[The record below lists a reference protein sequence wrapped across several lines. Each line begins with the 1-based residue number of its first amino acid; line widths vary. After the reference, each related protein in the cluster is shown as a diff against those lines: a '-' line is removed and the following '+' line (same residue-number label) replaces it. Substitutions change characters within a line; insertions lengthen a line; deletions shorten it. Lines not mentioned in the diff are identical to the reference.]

1 MQCKNLNRWTWSRFE
16 YLFQIARYNLRSPTN
31 DGKRK
36 AFQRL
41 MMYSIPR
48 LPVLITALILFSVPA
63 FAVRTVVIDAGHG
76 GHDRGGGPG
85 QRIPEKPYTLDVAQ
99 RLRSILSNA
108 GYRTVMTRDGDYFVT
123 LGGRCAVGNGQR
135 DSIFVSIHFNS
146 APREGADGIETYYYS
161 SRAGGLASAVHREV
175 VRVAGTE
182 NRGVRRRAFYVIRR
196 TRCPSILCELGFL
209 TNRAEAKRITD
220 SSGYRQQLA
229 EAIARGIQK
238 WD

>member
-1 MQCKNLNRWTWSRFE
+1 MHSL
-16 YLFQIARYNLRSPTN
+16 LR
-31 DGKRK
+31 
-36 AFQRL
+36 L
-41 MMYSIPR
+41 
-48 LPVLITALILFSVPA
+48 LVLITALCLLPVPA
-63 FAVRTVVIDAGHG
+63 SAVRTVVIDAGHG

-99 RLRSILSNA
+99 RLKRILSSA

-123 LGGRCAVGNGQR
+123 LGGRCSIGNSHR

-161 SRAGGLASAVHREV
+161 SRSGKLAAAVHQEV

-182 NRGVRRRAFYVIRR
+182 DRRVRRRGFYVIRR
-196 TRCPSILCELGFL
+196 TRSPAILCELGFL
-209 TNRAEAKRITD
+209 TNRAEAKRI
-220 SSGYRQQLA
+220 SSSSSYRQQLA
-229 EAIARGIQK
+229 EAIARGIRK